1 MDDDPGGVMK
11 KLVKKWRMMLRE
23 DQMKFIW
30 TLVVIVVMLAILT
43 NMMVE

>member
-1 MDDDPGGVMK
+1 MK
-11 KLVKKWRMMLRE
+11 LIQKWRMMLRE